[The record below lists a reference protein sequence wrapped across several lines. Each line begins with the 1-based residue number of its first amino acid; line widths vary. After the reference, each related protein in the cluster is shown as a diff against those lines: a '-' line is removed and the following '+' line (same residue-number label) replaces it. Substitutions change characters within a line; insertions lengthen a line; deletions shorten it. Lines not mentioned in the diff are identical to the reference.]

1 MQTIAKWLMA
11 GAVSYAILQSGL
23 FYTFLSPDNFTLEQ
37 NQYPEAA
44 AVEDEKEVASD
55 SRIKPHHGI
64 NNKSGKQI
72 ANCATYM
79 FPPVTLPRGISSH
92 HGILEKGYGL
102 CVATQTY
109 HFKQSDSHI
118 SLGQDCKLHWTGY
131 YSAMWKSSCYSYEL
145 LLVPHMSSFFLQ
157 LFF

>member
-79 FPPVTLPRGISSH
+79 LPPRSPEELAATMESWRKATDFVLQHRLTFLNEAGLAFHRDKIVRCVGLVAILPRGSRQ
-92 HGILEKGYGL
+92 
-102 CVATQTY
+102 ATRMSCFWY
-109 HFKQSDSHI
+109 LI
-118 SLGQDCKLHWTGY
+118 CLH
-131 YSAMWKSSCYSYEL
+131 SSCNY
-145 LLVPHMSSFFLQ
+145 F
-157 LFF
+157 